1 MIEGYRFTSIL
12 RALVS
17 RRFEHRTLNIE
28 RRTRVGCA
36 AKLWLDPLEFAHIDG
51 FPMFPVSFAAAGS
64 PRANEE
70 EEPAASEGLKVEG
83 LKVVEQRRSR
93 CGRSV
98 SATFDFQTLRL
109 SDAAGSSN
117 DAIGRDRDHI
127 LTERHLYNNMP
138 T

>member
-1 MIEGYRFTSIL
+1 
-12 RALVS
+12 
-17 RRFEHRTLNIE
+17 
-28 RRTRVGCA
+28 
-36 AKLWLDPLEFAHIDG
+36 
-51 FPMFPVSFAAAGS
+51 MFPVSSAAAGS

>member
-1 MIEGYRFTSIL
+1 
-12 RALVS
+12 
-17 RRFEHRTLNIE
+17 
-28 RRTRVGCA
+28 
-36 AKLWLDPLEFAHIDG
+36 
-51 FPMFPVSFAAAGS
+51 MFPVSSAAAGS

-70 EEPAASEGLKVEG
+70 EEPAASEG